1 MSLKTNEILFTGP
14 FDTKNYVYK
23 KNKPATLILIVKKN
37 GKNYDPVFY
46 GLKIIKADKEDLDLS
61 NIIKNLEDLKSEN
74 YLGIFI
80 REYKLVE
87 LEKFQEDFTLL
98 SKKLKENGQLL
109 MQY

>member
-1 MSLKTNEILFTGP
+1 MKVLTT
-14 FDTKNYVYK
+14 
-23 KNKPATLILIVKKN
+23 
-37 GKNYDPVFY
+37 
-46 GLKIIKADKEDLDLS
+46 
-61 NIIKNLEDLKSEN
+61 NLEDLRSEN